1 VDSTALLLLLLLLL
15 LLIFLH
21 LLSLRLIPW
30 LLSSFPLLPPFII
43 SHSAFLNELDEFVCE
58 SEKRC
63 RIVLHSPGKNFNM
76 GLLRS
81 YFGVEEIYQILGT
94 PLAFVTPQRI
104 SKSISWRVSENW
116 WVWFVV
122 ELLQPCVLR
131 IFFPFIHY
139 GWHILAKTVVGP
151 PTC

>member
-43 SHSAFLNELDEFVCE
+43 SHSAFLNKLDEFVCE

-63 RIVLHSPGKNFNM
+63 HIVLQSPGKNFNM

-104 SKSISWRVSENW
+104 SKSIS
-116 WVWFVV
+116 
-122 ELLQPCVLR
+122 
-131 IFFPFIHY
+131 
-139 GWHILAKTVVGP
+139 
-151 PTC
+151 